1 MDSVVVYFLLFFYFN
16 NLELLNYY
24 SIMTDPVNTTPSEQ
38 TTLEYLKYLGGR
50 KFTLSVL
57 TILLSTALLVF
68 KHIPANVW
76 QIVVTA
82 VITLYLG
89 ANVAQRVFTKEE

>member
-1 MDSVVVYFLLFFYFN
+1 
-16 NLELLNYY
+16 
-24 SIMTDPVNTTPSEQ
+24 MTDPSTITPSEQ

-57 TILLSTALLVF
+57 TIVLATALLVF
-68 KHIPANVW
+68 KFIPANVW

-82 VITLYLG
+82 VVTLYLG
-89 ANVAQRVFTKEE
+89 ANVAQRVLIKEE

>member
-1 MDSVVVYFLLFFYFN
+1 
-16 NLELLNYY
+16 
-24 SIMTDPVNTTPSEQ
+24 MTDPINTTPNEQ

-57 TILLSTALLVF
+57 TIVLATALLVF
-68 KHIPANVW
+68 KFIPANVW

-82 VITLYLG
+82 VVTLYLG
-89 ANVAQRVFTKEE
+89 ANVAQRVLIKEE

>member
-1 MDSVVVYFLLFFYFN
+1 
-16 NLELLNYY
+16 
-24 SIMTDPVNTTPSEQ
+24 MTDPSTITPSEQ

-57 TILLSTALLVF
+57 TIVLATALLVF
-68 KHIPANVW
+68 KFIPANVW

-82 VITLYLG
+82 VVTLYLG
-89 ANVAQRVFTKEE
+89 ANVAQRVLIKEEWS

>member
-1 MDSVVVYFLLFFYFN
+1 
-16 NLELLNYY
+16 
-24 SIMTDPVNTTPSEQ
+24 MTDSINTTPSEQ

-57 TILLSTALLVF
+57 TIVLATALLVF
-68 KHIPANVW
+68 KFIPANVW

-82 VITLYLG
+82 VVTLYLG
-89 ANVAQRVFTKEE
+89 ANVAQRVLIKEE

>member
-1 MDSVVVYFLLFFYFN
+1 
-16 NLELLNYY
+16 
-24 SIMTDPVNTTPSEQ
+24 MTDPSTITPSEQ

-57 TILLSTALLVF
+57 TIVLATALLVF
-68 KHIPANVW
+68 KFIPANVW

-82 VITLYLG
+82 VVTLKALKFVQI
-89 ANVAQRVFTKEE
+89 AVVFLQ